1 MIYRVRTIN
10 LQAEHASAR
19 DATVR
24 AAAYATEHFPGI
36 QVEILDNIA
45 GPGHQ
50 IHMVTRCVS
59 LAALEAYEAQRK
71 LDSGWQALVEEFRAL
86 APGVDTVDYLYR
98 VVA

>member
-24 AAAYATEHFPGI
+24 AAAYATEHFPDI
-36 QVEILDNIA
+36 QVEILENIA

-59 LAALEAYEAQRK
+59 LAVLEAYEAQRK
-71 LDSGWQALVEEFRAL
+71 LERADVGSVFDGD
-86 APGVDTVDYLYR
+86 ADKRGVADVGRL
-98 VVA
+98 

>member
-1 MIYRVRTIN
+1 MIYRMRTIN
-10 LQAEHASAR
+10 LRAEHAPAR
-19 DATVR
+19 DAAVR
-24 AAAYATEHFPGI
+24 AAAYASEHFPDI
-36 QVEILDNIA
+36 QVEILENIA

-71 LDSGWQALVEEFRAL
+71 SDSGWQVLVEEFRSL

-98 VVA
+98 TVA